1 MFIVDDSKIEKSS
14 WILLLGE
21 RNLQVVDGLLVV
33 LPMLI
38 EENPEV
44 EIRLEVFRVYIQ
56 SSLIEWQDL
65 VKDRRKR

>member
-14 WILLLGE
+14 WILFLGE

-44 EIRLEVFRVYIQ
+44 EVRLEIFRVYIQ
-56 SSLIEWQDL
+56 SSLI
-65 VKDRRKR
+65 